1 MKDNIT
7 FKTWQ
12 KKDVNK
18 LYSSISNELD
28 IKSLQFYMP
37 FFSLYYYLHNKK
49 NANKRVDLLKKY
61 EIREIKNITK
71 RRYYNSNML
80 MIASI
85 YDYGKNI
92 IEDKEIFC
100 KTIPIIDA
108 VHCMNNNYNFVT
120 NTNHF
125 LPSAYNYNTFS
136 KINNIDN
143 MAYIDVFC
151 YYLFGN
157 LTLKN
162 ILPSFALFY
171 GSLNGIGD
179 YNYEITEDYHDLKM
193 DKCFRDNID
202 KGFELDVY
210 HSDDSDSE
218 IDENLENRI
227 EDITD
232 KSSSSSSSSKSI
244 YSDKITDEYIAVL
257 KKIPI
262 QLLFIE
268 KLEGT
273 LEDIL
278 YDENLNDEL
287 LLSCIFQ
294 ISFTLTYLQKHY
306 NFSHNDL
313 HINNIMYSSC
323 KTEYLYY
330 KINNK
335 YFKIPTYGKIFKIID
350 FGRAIITY
358 NNKVYMNDVF
368 SKNGEAYGQY
378 NYSDQVNFLKNKE
391 KIDITQSSPY
401 FDLCRLAMTI
411 LDEIDENI
419 NKDLF
424 NLLMKM
430 STDINGDNFLDCPDN
445 FDLYINICKY
455 ARNTLPLDIVNNE
468 IFNKYRVSKKK
479 FPRKSYY
486 TLN

>member
-1 MKDNIT
+1 MKDESIT
-7 FKTWQ
+7 FKMWK
-12 KKDVNK
+12 KKDVK
-18 LYSSISNELD
+18 ILYNSISNKLD
-28 IKSLQFYMP
+28 VKSLQFYMP
-37 FFSLYYYLHNKK
+37 FFSLYFYLHNKK

-61 EIREIKNITK
+61 EIREIKEITK
-71 RRYYNSNML
+71 KRYYNSNML
-80 MIASI
+80 LIASI

-92 IEDKEIFC
+92 IEEQEIFC
-100 KTIPIIDA
+100 KTIPIVDS

-171 GSLNGIGD
+171 GSMNGIGD
-179 YNYEITEDYHDLKM
+179 YNYEITEDYHELKM

-210 HSDDSDSE
+210 HSDSDSE
-218 IDENLENRI
+218 SSESEGEI
-227 EDITD
+227 EDID
-232 KSSSSSSSSKSI
+232 DDNKSRTSNSS
-244 YSDKITDEYIAVL
+244 YSEKMTDEYIAVL
-257 KKIPI
+257 KKIPV

-278 YDENLNDEL
+278 YDDNYTDEL

-294 ISFTLTYLQKHY
+294 ISFTLTYLQKYY

-313 HINNIMYSSC
+313 HINNIMFSSC
-323 KTEYLYY
+323 KTEFLYY

-335 YFKIPTYGKIFKIID
+335 YFKVPTYGKIFKIID
-350 FGRAIITY
+350 FGRAIVTY
-358 NNKVYMNDVF
+358 NGKVYMNDVY

-378 NYSDQVNFLKNKE
+378 AYKEQVDFLKNKDN
-391 KIDITQSSPY
+391 IDITQSSPY

-411 LDEIDENI
+411 LDELDATIVKNAVLYE
-419 NKDLF
+419 
-424 NLLMKM
+424 LLTTM
-430 STDINGDNFLDCPDN
+430 STDINGKNFLDCPDN

-455 ARNTLPLDIVNNE
+455 ARNTLPRDIVNNE
-468 IFNKYRVSKKK
+468 IFNIYRVSKKK

-486 TLN
+486 DLN